1 MFLECIQIQSGFTLT
16 VDMANRTLSTTE
28 WLQLLQLGTMAVKGV
43 LPWSSNYSFL
53 VDICPNT
60 AVWQALPHLP
70 QNSVNQ
76 VRAVYKPRRGERPL
90 WDFTQGTLCQRERA
104 AFLVSQASGWNLI
117 PPTVLREGEHGIGS
131 VQLFV
136 THNPEEHYF
145 TFEGEPAFKEAL
157 QKTVLLDTI
166 INNAD
171 RKAGH
176 VIIED
181 KDDQNQ
187 LWLIDHGICFHT
199 EYKLRTVIWE
209 FAGEPI
215 SQALLTDLEHLSNKL
230 ASNQAGLRTE
240 LLQLLAQTEVEALQK
255 RIRRVLDQETFI
267 SPGSGRHYPWP
278 PV

>member
-1 MFLECIQIQSGFTLT
+1 LATRT
-16 VDMANRTLSTTE
+16 VDMAQQALTTAD
-28 WLQLLQLGTMAVKGV
+28 WLQLLQIGTLDVKGV

-60 AVWQALPHLP
+60 AVWQALPHLSP
-70 QNSVNQ
+70 NALKE

-104 AFLVSQASGWNLI
+104 AFLVSQALSWDLI
-117 PPTVLREGEHGIGS
+117 PPTVLREGEHGTGS
-131 VQLFV
+131 VQMFV
-136 THNPEEHYF
+136 PHDPEAHYF
-145 TFEGEPAFKEAL
+145 TFEGEALFRDAL
-157 QKTVLLDTI
+157 QKTVLLDII

-176 VIIED
+176 VLIEEQAEAD
-181 KDDQNQ
+181 R

-209 FAGEPI
+209 FAGEAIPPTL
-215 SQALLTDLEHLSNKL
+215 QTDLEKFSDKL
-230 ASNQAGLRTE
+230 ASNESGLRSELTNLLSLTE
-240 LLQLLAQTEVEALQK
+240 IEALQK
-255 RIRRVLDQETFI
+255 RVRRILHQGTFI
-267 SPGSGRHYPWP
+267 SPGPGRHYPWP